1 MPSFIIRIFNR
12 EIKIITKIEIKG
24 IIKTIEE
31 EIKTG
36 IINSKIFKIK
46 ETLVKKLILKTMIII
61 SHPWVKINKMNSKMT
76 KKKRAHNK
84 FD

>member
-61 SHPWVKINKMNSKMT
+61 SHP
-76 KKKRAHNK
+76 
-84 FD
+84 